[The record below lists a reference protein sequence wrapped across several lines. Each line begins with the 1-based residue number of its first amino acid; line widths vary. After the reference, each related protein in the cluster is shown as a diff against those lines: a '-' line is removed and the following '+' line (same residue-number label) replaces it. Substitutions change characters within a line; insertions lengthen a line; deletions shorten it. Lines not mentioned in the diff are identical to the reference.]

1 MPCKPSDPGSSC
13 TVPRTGFAVGTG
25 RRWGAWLG
33 WLSAWLLGGGLLLA
47 PSLGPGLT
55 GATESCCAPG
65 GPGAAPAV
73 AAPPPVRQGADAEAV
88 PDFDRD
94 VAPLLARRCL
104 ECHNAS
110 ERRGG
115 LDLSARPAAIRGGD
129 SGAVLPEKA
138 GDESLLGERVA
149 QGEMPPKGKLPAA
162 EQSTLARW
170 IAAGAPWGTTPIDRF
185 RFSSDSRAGYDFW
198 SLQPVRRPD
207 PPQAPPGSRVENPI
221 DQFVAAARAQ
231 QGLSGSPEADRRTL
245 TRRAWQVLLGL
256 PAPEEAWR
264 GAETDHRPWSEV
276 VDELLARPEYG
287 ERWGRHW
294 LDLVRFGESQG
305 FERDKLR
312 TNAWNY
318 RDWVVSALNNDL
330 PYDEFVRWQV
340 AGDVLKPSDPR
351 AIIATGF
358 LVAAPWDEVGQ
369 SQQSQVMRRVVRQD
383 ELEDVIGTVSQS
395 FLGLTVNCARCH
407 DHKFDPVSQVEYYR
421 LAAALA
427 GVRHGEREARAGAP
441 AVPPDPRLTELE
453 TEVSR
458 AREALAAFEQPFREA
473 ILTRRKEHGD
483 TEPAP
488 TPLARWEFDGDL
500 RDAEGTLHGTPHG
513 SARVE
518 QGALVLDGSEGCQ
531 VTTAPLSA
539 DLGAKTLAV
548 WVALDNL
555 TQQGGAA
562 MSVQSPSGAVFDA
575 IVFGER
581 EAGQW
586 MAGSNGFVRSQSFQ
600 APVETAGPETLV
612 QMTLVYDANRQI
624 TAYRNGRP
632 YGRPY
637 QAESLATFEKGG
649 AEILFGLRHSPPGGN
664 RQLRGKIDRAMLFS
678 RALSAAEVARLA
690 GTFSDEV
697 SLTDL
702 WRVWTPAERETHR
715 QHLRRLSRA
724 DAELGLWR
732 AGRVYAVSPQPA
744 EPTHLLDRGNPER
757 RGELVAAGGLRALS
771 PHLPV
776 FELPEGAPEGE
787 RRRRL
792 AEWLTAPEN
801 PLFARTI
808 VNRLWHH
815 HFGVG
820 LVETPNDLGFNGARP
835 SHPELLD
842 WLAAELVDPQV
853 PAGPG
858 EPAPRP
864 FSLKHIQRL
873 IVQSATWRQ
882 ASAGR
887 AAELAADA
895 GNRWLWRYPPRR
907 LDAESVRDA
916 MLAVAGEL
924 NPAMGGPGFQDF
936 RTFTFNSQFYEML
949 DPEGPEFQR
958 RTLYRTWVRSG
969 RSEFLDVFD
978 CPDPSTTAPR
988 RAVTTTPLQ
997 ALALLNN
1004 SFTLRMSER
1013 LAERARSEAGEPLP
1027 AQVRRMCELAW
1038 GRSPDDDELAPLVQF
1053 SRQHGLPALGR
1064 VVFNSNEFLYV
1075 D

>member
-1 MPCKPSDPGSSC
+1 
-13 TVPRTGFAVGTG
+13 
-25 RRWGAWLG
+25 
-33 WLSAWLLGGGLLLA
+33 LSA
-47 PSLGPGLT
+47 S
-55 GATESCCAPG
+55 
-65 GPGAAPAV
+65 
-73 AAPPPVRQGADAEAV
+73 
-88 PDFDRD
+88 
-94 VAPLLARRCL
+94 
-104 ECHNAS
+104 
-110 ERRGG
+110 
-115 LDLSARPAAIRGGD
+115 PAAIRGGD

-276 VDELLARPEYG
+276 VDELLAHPEYG

-441 AVPPDPRLTELE
+441 AVPPDPRLAELE

-458 AREALAAFEQPFREA
+458 SREALAAFEQPFREA
-473 ILTRRKEHGD
+473 ILARRKEHGD

-488 TPLARWEFDGDL
+488 PPLARWEFDGDL

-562 MSVQSPSGAVFDA
+562 ISVQSPSGAVFDA

-715 QHLRRLSRA
+715 QHLRHLSRA
-724 DAELGLWR
+724 EAELGLWR

-842 WLAAELVDPQV
+842 WLAVELMDGGWRMK
-853 PAGPG
+853 AI
-858 EPAPRP
+858 
-864 FSLKHIQRL
+864 HRL
-873 IVQSATWRQ
+873 IVTSQTWRQ
-882 ASAGR
+882 QSGGGADSEANR
-887 AAELAADA
+887 AIDPD
-895 GNRWLWRYPPRR
+895 NRWLWRANARR
-907 LDAESVRDA
+907 LEAEAVRDA
-916 MLAVAGEL
+916 TLAVSGVLSPSA
-924 NPAMGGPGFQDF
+924 GGPEIDEGQGLTNPRRSLYF
-936 RTFTFNSQFYEML
+936 RNSKEKKMTFLDTFDRPNVV
-949 DPEGPEFQR
+949 DC
-958 RTLYRTWVRSG
+958 YR
-969 RSEFLDVFD
+969 RSESIV
-978 CPDPSTTAPR
+978 PQ
-988 RAVTTTPLQ
+988 Q
-997 ALALLNN
+997 ALALVNSSLTLAESRRLAATLSAEVGSTPDRIEAFVDRSFQRVLGRGPSATERAECLGFVATQGAKYASPEKLTKFTTGGAVHIPPATDPHQRARENLVHVLLNHN
-1004 SFTLRMSER
+1004 DFLTLR
-1013 LAERARSEAGEPLP
+1013 
-1027 AQVRRMCELAW
+1027 
-1038 GRSPDDDELAPLVQF
+1038 
-1053 SRQHGLPALGR
+1053 
-1064 VVFNSNEFLYV
+1064 
-1075 D
+1075 